1 MSKAKSPLWV
11 KREVEPLRERTLK
24 SLRDAILSNHLKP
37 GQRLVERDLCE
48 QAGVSRSSIREALR
62 YLESEG
68 LIESHGSK
76 GMFVSVLNRK
86 QALEI
91 YEVRAA
97 LESEAARHFAERAS
111 ETDLKAIRQAY
122 ESAERLLAGNADA
135 LSREIDRFFEVLF
148 TGARN
153 STAFSLLRMVRAR
166 INLLRHATTRAAP
179 KDRLRGSMAQMKLI
193 VDALERRDGAAA
205 SSACRGYVA
214 RSADFAGQF
223 LDEQERATKKAE
235 KVA

>member
-1 MSKAKSPLWV
+1 MMAKAKNNPLWV

-48 QAGVSRSSIREALR
+48 QSGVSRSSIREALR

-68 LIESHGSK
+68 LAESRGTK

-97 LESEAARHFAERAS
+97 LESEAAKHFAERAT
-111 ETDLKAIRQAY
+111 ETDIKAIRQAY
-122 ESAERLLAGNADA
+122 ENADRLMPDNAEA
-135 LSREIDRFFEVLF
+135 LSRGIDRFFEILF

-153 STAFSLLRMVRAR
+153 ATAFSLVRVLRAR
-166 INLLRHATTRAAP
+166 INLLRHATTRVAP
-179 KDRLRGSMAQMKLI
+179 RERLIGSMAQMKLI
-193 VDALERRDGAAA
+193 VEALERRDGAAA
-205 SSACRGYVA
+205 ADACRRYVA
-214 RSADFAGQF
+214 RSAEFASQ
-223 LDEQERATKKAE
+223 LLE
-235 KVA
+235 KHKELQ

>member
-1 MSKAKSPLWV
+1 MCATTCGSPTRCRASASSGRPPERGIGVVVAKANNPLWV

-68 LIESHGSK
+68 LVESRGTK

-97 LESEAARHFAERAS
+97 LESEAARQFAERATES
-111 ETDLKAIRQAY
+111 DLKAIRRAY
-122 ESAERLLAGNADA
+122 EAAYRLMP
-135 LSREIDRFFEVLF
+135 
-148 TGARN
+148 RN
-153 STAFSLLRMVRAR
+153 VE
-166 INLLRHATTRAAP
+166 
-179 KDRLRGSMAQMKLI
+179 G
-193 VDALERRDGAAA
+193 
-205 SSACRGYVA
+205 
-214 RSADFAGQF
+214 
-223 LDEQERATKKAE
+223 
-235 KVA
+235 

>member
-1 MSKAKSPLWV
+1 MAKAKNPLWV

-48 QAGVSRSSIREALR
+48 QSGVSRSSIREALR

-68 LIESHGSK
+68 LAESRGMK
-76 GMFVSVLNRK
+76 GMFVATLNRK

-97 LESEAARHFAERAS
+97 LESEAAKHFAERAS
-111 ETDLKAIRQAY
+111 ETEIRAIRRAY
-122 ESAERLLAGNADA
+122 ENGERLLSGGAER
-135 LSREIDRFFEVLF
+135 LSREIDRFFEILF

-153 STAFSLLRMVRAR
+153 ATALSLLRTLRAR
-166 INLLRHATTRAAP
+166 INLLRHATTRVAP
-179 KDRLRGSMAQMKLI
+179 RERLVASTAQMKLI
-193 VDALERRDGAAA
+193 VEALERRDAAA
-205 SSACRGYVA
+205 AAEACRGYVA
-214 RSADFAGQF
+214 RSAEFASQLF
-223 LDEQERATKKAE
+223 E
-235 KVA
+235 KHKELK